1 MKPIFVDIHIHT
13 SENPNSLPSDYNVKE
28 LIKNIRKLSG
38 EYDVLL
44 SLSDHNTINKNAY
57 MSLIKEDVNVLIGV
71 ELHVKKYDDAPPYHC
86 HIIFNKDVTE
96 EVIDEINDI
105 LDYLYPNKIVTDED
119 TKTPNIE
126 SIINAFDSYE
136 FLLLPHGGQSHR
148 TFNKST
154 SKSTRF
160 DTSMEKSIYHNHF
173 DGFTSRSS
181 IGLEGTKK
189 YFEGI
194 GIREF
199 VNLITC
205 TDNYRPCIYPRTK
218 SKEAEDFTPTW
229 MLAQPTF
236 EGLRISLSEES
247 RLCYSVNPPQK
258 WTSTL
263 GQITLKNEKIDIDVS
278 MTPGLNVV
286 IGGSSS
292 GKTLFVDSI
301 VNGINKN
308 FEESNYK
315 DFLVKDI
322 EIENPSGVSPYYIS
336 QNFIMSV
343 IKDSENDL
351 SEIPVID
358 KVFPEDKDT
367 LDSIRYSLEKLKR
380 LINQLVDSAEKL
392 EKLREDFSHIKEPNY
407 LVSDETIRTNIVETL
422 NSTQEDKDKLF
433 ISESD
438 YKEYKETLIDLQK
451 LFCEHPIVE
460 NKNMEI
466 KALLSSLDNL
476 MLISQINEITSNKI
490 KNKISDL
497 NKKSVE
503 KDRKLAQIKEDRDNL
518 VRFTYDSIKSL
529 IDFYNCKEELSKFD
543 VEFQTKEIVVAGHTL
558 SIKNSFKLTQGQ
570 LLDSINTCLVKD
582 YRVDSFNELKPDNLQ
597 KKCFSKSPKIRNHAE
612 LANRVYKSINDTNK
626 KEYQITT
633 CEGKDYKSL
642 SPGWKSAV
650 ILDLILGYENNSAP
664 IIIDQPE
671 DNLAT
676 GYINGNLIEII
687 KKIKEDKQVILVSH
701 NATIPILGDAQNIII
716 CENNGEKVIIKSAIL
731 ESEISGKKTLDLIAD
746 LTDGGKPS
754 IKKRVKKY
762 NFRNYREETK

>member
-1 MKPIFVDIHIHT
+1 MKPTFVDIHIHT
-13 SENPNSLPSDYNVKE
+13 SENPKSLPSNYDVKE
-28 LIKNIRKLSG
+28 LIKNVRELSG
-38 EYDVLL
+38 DYDVLL
-44 SLSDHNTINKNAY
+44 SLSDHNTINKSAY

-71 ELHVKKYDDAPPYHC
+71 ELHVKKYDNAPPYHC
-86 HIIFNKDVTE
+86 HIVFNEYVTKE
-96 EVIDEINDI
+96 GIDEINAI

-119 TKTPNIE
+119 TAIPNIE

-148 TFNKST
+148 TFNKAT

-181 IGLEGTKK
+181 TGLESTKK
-189 YFEGI
+189 YFEEI
-194 GIREF
+194 GISEF

-205 TDNYRPCIYPRTK
+205 TDNYRPCIYPKTK

-229 MLAQPTF
+229 MLAEPTF

-247 RLCYSVNPPQK
+247 RLHYSVTPPQK

-263 GQITLKNEKIDIDVS
+263 GQITLKNEKIDIDVN

-292 GKTLFVDSI
+292 GKTLFVDSL
-301 VNGINKN
+301 VNGINKS

-322 EIENPSGVSPYYIS
+322 EIENPSSVSPYYIS

-343 IKDSENDL
+343 IRDSENDL

-367 LDSIRYSLEKLKR
+367 LDSIRHSLEKLKR
-380 LINQLVDSAEKL
+380 LINQLVDCAEKL
-392 EKLREDFSHIKEPNY
+392 EKLRENFSHIKEPNY
-407 LVSDETIRTNIVETL
+407 LVSDEAIRSNIIETL
-422 NSTQEDKDKLF
+422 NSTQEDEDKLF
-433 ISESD
+433 VSESD
-438 YKEYKETLIDLQK
+438 YNEYRETLIELQK
-451 LFCEHPIVE
+451 LFSEHPIAE

-466 KALLSSLDNL
+466 KVLLNSLDSL
-476 MLISQINEITSNKI
+476 MLISQISEITSSKVKEI
-490 KNKISDL
+490 IGELK
-497 NKKSVE
+497 KKSLE
-503 KDRKLAQIKEDRDNL
+503 KDRKLVQIKEDRDNL
-518 VRFTYDSIKSL
+518 VRFTYDAIKSL
-529 IDFYNCKEELSKFD
+529 IDFYNAKEELSKFD
-543 VEFQTKEIVVAGHTL
+543 VEFETNEIIVAGHTL
-558 SIKNSFKLTQGQ
+558 SIKNSFKLTEGQ
-570 LLDSINTCLVKD
+570 LLDSINTCLIKN

-597 KKCFSKSPKIRNHAE
+597 KKCFSKSPKIKSHSE
-612 LANRVYKSINDTNK
+612 LANRVYKLINDTNK

-633 CEGKDYKSL
+633 VEGKDYKSL

-716 CENNGEKVIIKSAIL
+716 CENDGEKVIIRSAIL
-731 ESEISGKKTLDLIAD
+731 ESEINGKKTLDLIAE

-762 NFRNYREETK
+762 NFRNYREDTR

>member
-28 LIKNIRKLSG
+28 LIKNIRILSG

-236 EGLRISLSEES
+236 ERLRISLSEES

-286 IGGSSS
+286 IGGSST

-301 VNGINKN
+301 V
-308 FEESNYK
+308 S
-315 DFLVKDI
+315 
-322 EIENPSGVSPYYIS
+322 
-336 QNFIMSV
+336 
-343 IKDSENDL
+343 
-351 SEIPVID
+351 
-358 KVFPEDKDT
+358 
-367 LDSIRYSLEKLKR
+367 R
-380 LINQLVDSAEKL
+380 
-392 EKLREDFSHIKEPNY
+392 
-407 LVSDETIRTNIVETL
+407 
-422 NSTQEDKDKLF
+422 
-433 ISESD
+433 
-438 YKEYKETLIDLQK
+438 
-451 LFCEHPIVE
+451 
-460 NKNMEI
+460 
-466 KALLSSLDNL
+466 
-476 MLISQINEITSNKI
+476 
-490 KNKISDL
+490 
-497 NKKSVE
+497 
-503 KDRKLAQIKEDRDNL
+503 
-518 VRFTYDSIKSL
+518 
-529 IDFYNCKEELSKFD
+529 
-543 VEFQTKEIVVAGHTL
+543 
-558 SIKNSFKLTQGQ
+558 
-570 LLDSINTCLVKD
+570 
-582 YRVDSFNELKPDNLQ
+582 
-597 KKCFSKSPKIRNHAE
+597 
-612 LANRVYKSINDTNK
+612 
-626 KEYQITT
+626 
-633 CEGKDYKSL
+633 
-642 SPGWKSAV
+642 
-650 ILDLILGYENNSAP
+650 
-664 IIIDQPE
+664 
-671 DNLAT
+671 
-676 GYINGNLIEII
+676 
-687 KKIKEDKQVILVSH
+687 
-701 NATIPILGDAQNIII
+701 
-716 CENNGEKVIIKSAIL
+716 
-731 ESEISGKKTLDLIAD
+731 
-746 LTDGGKPS
+746 
-754 IKKRVKKY
+754 
-762 NFRNYREETK
+762 

>member
-96 EVIDEINDI
+96 EVIDEINGI

-154 SKSTRF
+154 SKRTRF

-247 RLCYSVNPPQK
+247 RLCYSVTPPQK

-407 LVSDETIRTNIVETL
+407 LVSDETIRNNIVETL
-422 NSTQEDKDKLF
+422 NSTQEDKDKLL

-438 YKEYKETLIDLQK
+438 YKEYRETLIDLQK

-466 KALLSSLDNL
+466 KALLNSLENL
-476 MLISQINEITSNKI
+476 ILISQINEITSNKI

-497 NKKSVE
+497 NKKTLE

-543 VEFQTKEIVVAGHTL
+543 LEFQTKEIVVAGHTL
-558 SIKNSFKLTQGQ
+558 SIKNSFKLTEGQ

-597 KKCFSKSPKIRNHAE
+597 KKCFSKSPKIRSHAE

-731 ESEISGKKTLDLIAD
+731 ESEISGKKTLDLIAE

>member
-13 SENPNSLPSDYNVKE
+13 SENLNSLPSDYDVKE
-28 LIKNIRKLSG
+28 LIKNVRKLSG

-57 MSLIKEDVNVLIGV
+57 MSLIKEGVNVLIGV

-96 EVIDEINDI
+96 EVIDEINAI

-119 TKTPNIE
+119 IKTPNIE

-218 SKEAEDFTPTW
+218 SREAEDFTPTW

-247 RLCYSVNPPQK
+247 RLCYSVTPPQK

-380 LINQLVDSAEKL
+380 IINQLVDCAEKL

-407 LVSDETIRTNIVETL
+407 LVSDETIRNNIVETL
-422 NSTQEDKDKLF
+422 NSTQEDKDKLL

-438 YKEYKETLIDLQK
+438 YKEYRETLIDLQK

-466 KALLSSLDNL
+466 KALLNSLDNL

-731 ESEISGKKTLDLIAD
+731 ESEISGKKTLDLIAE